1 MSGRQKTM
9 MTKISPRNAGLLI
22 IENLNWVILI
32 LLILFGILFSD
43 NFSTWNNV
51 SNVLKQVSIN
61 GVLAAGFT
69 IVILAD
75 GFDLSIGTIIS
86 ICAVVAVG
94 TLNATKNTF
103 MAVGV
108 SLAIGLAFGIFN
120 GILIRIIKGNNS
132 DSFLT
137 TLGTMLLAQSCAYTY
152 SGGFNIYCDNSV
164 ESYRFIGKGMFFG
177 IPVLVLIMFTVMVV
191 FEFILK
197 KTTLGRK
204 IKLSGSNRVAVFMSG
219 LNAHNIKIFS
229 FAVTGLCAG
238 IAAIMLTA
246 RTGVASPSTGYG
258 YEVDAATAAIIGG
271 NREGGMRGS
280 ILKTLTGVLILGL
293 ITNIMNLMN
302 INTVIQTI
310 SKGIIL
316 LIALYTNRMKKM

>member
-1 MSGRQKTM
+1 MDAVVKKFSFRAV
-9 MTKISPRNAGLLI
+9 IRLI
-22 IENLNWVILI
+22 LENLNWVILG
-32 LLILFGILFSD
+32 LLILFGIIFSD
-43 NFSTWNNV
+43 NFATWDNV

-75 GFDLSIGTIIS
+75 GFDMSIGTIIS

-94 TLNATKNTF
+94 TLNSTRSTF
-103 MAVGV
+103 LAILV

-120 GILIRIIKGNNS
+120 GLLIRIIKGNNS

-152 SGGFNIYCDNSV
+152 SGGFNIYCDNTI
-164 ESYRFIGKGMFFG
+164 ESYRNIGKGMIAG
-177 IPVLVLIMFTVMVV
+177 IPILVVIMFAVMIL

-197 KTTLGRK
+197 KTALGRK

-219 LNAHNIKIFS
+219 INAHYIKTLS

-238 IAAIMLTA
+238 IAAVMLTA

-271 NREGGMRGS
+271 NREGGMRGT
-280 ILKTLTGVLILGL
+280 ILKTLTGVVILGL

-310 SKGIIL
+310 TKGVIL

>member
-1 MSGRQKTM
+1 MSVKTTVAPKADSLRKIGR
-9 MTKISPRNAGLLI
+9 IV

-32 LLILFGILFSD
+32 LLVLAGLLFSD
-43 NFSTWNNV
+43 NFFTWNNM

-86 ICAVVAVG
+86 VCAVVAVG
-94 TLNATKNTF
+94 TLNATKSTF
-103 MAVGV
+103 YAVMV
-108 SLAIGLAFGIFN
+108 SLVIGLAFGIFN
-120 GILIRIIKGNNS
+120 GILIRIIKGSNS

-152 SGGFNIYCDNSV
+152 SGGFNIYCDNSIT
-164 ESYRFIGKGMFFG
+164 SYRNIGKGMIMG
-177 IPVLVLIMFTVMVV
+177 IPVLIIIMFAVMLI

-197 KTTLGRK
+197 KTTLGRN

-219 LNAHNIKIFS
+219 INAHNIKIFS

-280 ILKTLTGVLILGL
+280 IIKTLTGVLILGF
-293 ITNIMNLMN
+293 ITNVMNLMN

-310 SKGIIL
+310 TKGIIL
-316 LIALYTNRMKKM
+316 LVALYTNRMKKA

>member
-1 MSGRQKTM
+1 MDKKAERGSSKVRLKTVGQLM
-9 MTKISPRNAGLLI
+9 
-22 IENLNWVILI
+22 IENLNWVL
-32 LLILFGILFSD
+32 LAFLILFGMIFTE
-43 NFSTWNNV
+43 NFFTWSNI

-75 GFDLSIGTIIS
+75 GFDLSIGSIIS

-94 TLNATKNTF
+94 TLNSTRSPLLAIII
-103 MAVGV
+103 

-120 GILIRIIKGNNS
+120 GILIRVIKGNNS

-137 TLGTMLLAQSCAYTY
+137 TLGTMLIASSCAYTY
-152 SGGFNIYCDNSV
+152 SGGFNIYCDNTLTA
-164 ESYRFIGKGMFFG
+164 YRNIGRGAVAG
-177 IPVLVLIMFTVMVV
+177 IPILILIMFFVMLI
-191 FEFILK
+191 FEFLLQ
-197 KTTLGRK
+197 KTALGRK
-204 IKLSGSNRVAVFMSG
+204 IKLSGSNRIAVYMSG
-219 LNAHNIKIFS
+219 INAHGIKLFS
-229 FAVTGLCAG
+229 FAITGLCAG

-271 NREGGMRGS
+271 NREGGIGGS

-293 ITNIMNLMN
+293 ITNIMNIMN
-302 INTVIQTI
+302 ISTVIQTI
-310 SKGIIL
+310 AKGIIL
-316 LIALYTNRMKKM
+316 LLTLYTNRLKKM

>member
-1 MSGRQKTM
+1 MDAVVKKFSFRAV
-9 MTKISPRNAGLLI
+9 IRLI
-22 IENLNWVILI
+22 LENLNWVILG
-32 LLILFGILFSD
+32 LLILFGIIFSD
-43 NFSTWNNV
+43 NFATWDNV

-75 GFDLSIGTIIS
+75 GFDMSIGTIIS

-94 TLNATKNTF
+94 TLNSTRSTF
-103 MAVGV
+103 LAILV

-120 GILIRIIKGNNS
+120 GLLIRIIKGNNS

-152 SGGFNIYCDNSV
+152 SGGFNIYCDNTI
-164 ESYRFIGKGMFFG
+164 ESYRNIGKGMIAG
-177 IPVLVLIMFTVMVV
+177 IPILVVIMFAVMIL

-197 KTTLGRK
+197 KTALGRK

-219 LNAHNIKIFS
+219 INAHHIKKFS
-229 FAVTGLCAG
+229 FSVTGLCAG
-238 IAAIMLTA
+238 IAAVMLTA

-271 NREGGMRGS
+271 NREGGMRGT

-310 SKGIIL
+310 TKGVIL

>member
-1 MSGRQKTM
+1 MDAVVKKFSFRAV
-9 MTKISPRNAGLLI
+9 IRLI
-22 IENLNWVILI
+22 LENLNWVILG
-32 LLILFGILFSD
+32 LLILFGIIFSD
-43 NFSTWNNV
+43 NFATWDNV

-75 GFDLSIGTIIS
+75 GFDMSIGTIIS

-94 TLNATKNTF
+94 TLNSTRSTF
-103 MAVGV
+103 LAILV

-120 GILIRIIKGNNS
+120 GLLIRIIKGNNS

-152 SGGFNIYCDNSV
+152 SGGFNIYCDNTI
-164 ESYRFIGKGMFFG
+164 ESYRNIGKGMIAG
-177 IPVLVLIMFTVMVV
+177 IPILVVIMFAVMIL

-197 KTTLGRK
+197 KTALGRK

-219 LNAHNIKIFS
+219 INAHHIKTLS

-271 NREGGMRGS
+271 NREGGMRGT

-310 SKGIIL
+310 TKGIIL

>member
-1 MSGRQKTM
+1 MSGKQNV
-9 MTKISPRNAGLLI
+9 MTKQISLKTAGQLI
-22 IENLNWVILI
+22 VENLNWVILF
-32 LLILFGILFSD
+32 LLIVFGIVFSD
-43 NFSTWNNV
+43 NFGTWNNV
-51 SNVLKQVSIN
+51 SNVLRQVSIN

-94 TLNATKNTF
+94 TLNSTKNTF
-103 MAVGV
+103 LAIAAAR
-108 SLAIGLAFGIFN
+108 AIGLLFGVFN
-120 GILIRIIKGNNS
+120 GILIKIIKGNSS

-152 SGGFNIYCDNSV
+152 SGGFNIYCDNSM
-164 ESYRFIGKGMFFG
+164 ESYRFIGKGMFLG
-177 IPVLVLIMFTVMVV
+177 IPVLVIIMFAVMTVL
-191 FEFILK
+191 EFITQ

-219 LNAHNIKIFS
+219 INAHNIKIFS
-229 FAVTGLCAG
+229 FAMTGLCAG

-280 ILKTLTGVLILGL
+280 IVKTLTGVLILGL

-310 SKGIIL
+310 VKGVIL
-316 LIALYTNRMKKM
+316 LVALYTNRLKKL